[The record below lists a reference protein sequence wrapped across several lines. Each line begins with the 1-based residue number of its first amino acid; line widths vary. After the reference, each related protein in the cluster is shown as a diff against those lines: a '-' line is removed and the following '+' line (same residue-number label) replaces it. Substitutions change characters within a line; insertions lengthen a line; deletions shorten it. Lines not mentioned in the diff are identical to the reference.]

1 MDMDIDHDA
10 AMLSFAV
17 TASSPASLARL
28 GRLAAPRRAALA
40 TPTYMPAASRGAV
53 PHLTP
58 DEIAARTSIA
68 GVYMALEDC
77 TAPLPAGQEH
87 R

>member
-1 MDMDIDHDA
+1 MSDHA
-10 AMLSFAV
+10 AMLSFTV
-17 TASSPASLARL
+17 TASSSASLARL
-28 GRLAAPRRAALA
+28 GRLAAPRLPAALA

-58 DEIAARTSIA
+58 DELAARTAIA

-77 TAPLPAGQEH
+77 DHPLPNHGLSCGC
-87 R
+87 